1 MSIPD
6 IYDLDNFNLPRT
18 VKKYIVKYNINEN
31 IGEVYNE
38 ENIMIEKIEVSKKT
52 SMNVFFKRYPSF
64 MDKSKHYIYKY
75 QEKYTPPQ
83 PRRFMFLKM
92 ERYDL
97 NEYGQYVKY
106 DNPFQMNN
114 TLTLDMVICEVN
126 YKLPKSITHIEPNRN
141 TGMLLAHYRLGGADY
156 VNVMRIYMK
165 NLIEI
170 PLTYIDIDR
179 IKFIKKIKIG
189 TPPLAVIYN
198 MYKYGEY
205 VVVII
210 SDVYE
215 NTTYTNIL
223 NYENK
228 KFNDYVECYAIDMA
242 PNECVDTPELNDYL
256 YYFNY
261 MAYIDS

>member
-1 MSIPD
+1 MSVPD

-18 VKKYIVKYNINEN
+18 IKKYTVKYNIKED
-31 IGEVYNE
+31 IGEVYDE
-38 ENIMIEKIEVSKKT
+38 YDIMIEKIEISKKT
-52 SMNVFFKRYPSF
+52 KINVYFKHFPSF

-75 QEKYTPPQ
+75 QEKYSPPTR
-83 PRRFMFLKM
+83 RRFIFLKM
-92 ERYDL
+92 ERYDF
-97 NEYGQYVKY
+97 NDYGQYVKY

-114 TLTLDMVICEVN
+114 TLTLNMIIYEVN
-126 YKLPKSITHIEPNRN
+126 YKLPKSITHIEPQLN
-141 TGMLLAHYRLGGADY
+141 TGMLIPHHHLGGANY
-156 VNVMRIYMK
+156 INVMRIYMK
-165 NLIEI
+165 NQIEI

-179 IKFIKKIKIG
+179 MKFIKKIG
-189 TPPLAVIYN
+189 PASMTVIYN

-215 NTTYTNIL
+215 NTYTNIL

-228 KFNDYVECYAIDMA
+228 KFNDYVECYAINIV
-242 PNECVDTPELNDYL
+242 PNEHILIPELNDYP

-261 MAYIDS
+261 IVYIDE

>member
-1 MSIPD
+1 M
-6 IYDLDNFNLPRT
+6 LL
-18 VKKYIVKYNINEN
+18 
-31 IGEVYNE
+31 
-38 ENIMIEKIEVSKKT
+38 KT
-52 SMNVFFKRYPSF
+52 
-64 MDKSKHYIYKY
+64 
-75 QEKYTPPQ
+75 
-83 PRRFMFLKM
+83 
-92 ERYDL
+92 ERYDF
-97 NEYGQYVKY
+97 NDYGKYVKY
-106 DNPFQMNN
+106 DNPFLMNN
-114 TLTLDMVICEVN
+114 TLTLNMIIYEVN
-126 YKLPKSITHIEPNRN
+126 YKLPKSITHIEPQLN
-141 TGMLLAHYRLGGADY
+141 TGMLIPHYRSNGVDY

-165 NLIEI
+165 NKIEI

-179 IKFIKKIKIG
+179 MKLIKKIKIG

-228 KFNDYVECYAIDMA
+228 KFNDYVECYAINIV
-242 PNECVDTPELNDYL
+242 PNEYILIPELDDYL

-261 MAYIDS
+261 IVYIDE

>member
-1 MSIPD
+1 M
-6 IYDLDNFNLPRT
+6 
-18 VKKYIVKYNINEN
+18 
-31 IGEVYNE
+31 
-38 ENIMIEKIEVSKKT
+38 EK
-52 SMNVFFKRYPSF
+52 
-64 MDKSKHYIYKY
+64 
-75 QEKYTPPQ
+75 
-83 PRRFMFLKM
+83 
-92 ERYDL
+92 YDL

-126 YKLPKSITHIEPNRN
+126 YKLPKSITYIEPNRN
-141 TGMLLAHYRLGGADY
+141 TGILLPYYHLNEIHYI
-156 VNVMRIYMK
+156 NVMQIYMK

-179 IKFIKKIKIG
+179 MKFIKKIG
-189 TPPLAVIYN
+189 MPPNGAIYN

-210 SDVYE
+210 SYVYE
-215 NTTYTNIL
+215 NNVYTNIL

-228 KFNDYVECYAIDMA
+228 KFNDYVDCISITK
-242 PNECVDTPELNDYL
+242 TPEYIITRELNDYP

-261 MAYIDS
+261 IAHIKK